1 MWRLRTRMGLCK
13 YEYTE
18 DNLKSVQCYV
28 CKRCGQ
34 LGHTGLSCGRYIEGS
49 PEILSGFD
57 RIKEAENKKK
67 HGEKALATSAANH
80 ADLEKEK
87 KKKQRLDGERVSIAI
102 EDSTPHESNR
112 TMMKKKKRKNK
123 KNNKNSEQHVA
134 AHESNMEKNDGNL
147 ENHSTLHESNGKTKK
162 NNVESEPSFTTHES
176 NRKRKK
182 NKKVKG
188 EQPPIAEK
196 PNHRSG
202 WITEDLEENPFHR
215 GKIRRLSSPTAASG
229 QDHHIL
235 PVSQPGY
242 HHRLP
247 AAHMG

>member
-1 MWRLRTRMGLCK
+1 MGLCK

-18 DNLKSVQCYV
+18 DNLKSVQSYV
-28 CKRCGQ
+28 CKRFGHLCSVEPCDSPPSLWAVSCFRCGQ

-87 KKKQRLDGERVSIAI
+87 KKKQRLDGERVSIVI

-112 TMMKKKKRKNK
+112 TMMKKKKR
-123 KNNKNSEQHVA
+123 
-134 AHESNMEKNDGNL
+134 KNDGNL

-188 EQPPIAEK
+188 EQPPIEEK
-196 PNHRSG
+196 PNLRSG

-229 QDHHIL
+229 QDHHTL

-242 HHRLP
+242 HHRFP
-247 AAHMG
+247 AAHMGYN